1 MTTSLLVVKN
11 HRRRDM
17 SNFYESQF
25 TGPQIDETLE
35 FAKSIKPRYSTRR
48 WELTESKRIDLFGN
62 IDEAYADVTV
72 EHYKDLDPFTTP
84 VDLFCQIMTEEDEYQ
99 EWKSITLFDFFNFH
113 GKAGG
118 FFVGEPSGDLW
129 FPMHEYLSENTA
141 RSMVN
146 NIGQYGL
153 STGLRRIKVTA
164 EGKKQGQESKILPIF
179 DFIIRDIN
187 QSTDSAVRSIIADFE
202 YPNEQYTILLSPFR
216 YSKADEWSWFR
227 LSNQEYDFQIDED
240 NRWET
245 LQIHST
251 TSSVELPP
259 DLVAE
264 GLVLGTRRELKQLI
278 LSNIPQTT
286 TSSPFILRAG
296 CLVAKMV
303 FNTPQTSLGTTVCR
317 FNVNSCQ
324 LDTERRVA
332 SDPDVPIYFYIDSSG
347 GLSLVSDSLNDPAY
361 SDIFEDYDTER
372 KSLKV
377 DISIAHAQGQMSWW

>member
-99 EWKSITLFDFFNFH
+99 EWKSITLFDVFDFQ

-129 FPMHEYLSENTA
+129 FPMHEDLSENTA

-179 DFIIRDIN
+179 DIIIRDIN
-187 QSTDSAVRSIIADFE
+187 QSTDSAVRSIIAAIQLDR
-202 YPNEQYTILLSPFR
+202 YKYTILLSPFR

-227 LSNQEYDFQIDED
+227 LSNQDEDFQIDED

-245 LQIHST
+245 LQIQST
-251 TSSVELPP
+251 TSSVELPSN
-259 DLVAE
+259 LVAE
-264 GLVLGTRRELKQLI
+264 GLVLGTKRELKQLI

-296 CLVAKMV
+296 CLVAKMD
-303 FNTPQTSLGTTVCR
+303 TPQTSRGTIVCG
-317 FNVNSCQ
+317 FNVNSCY

-347 GLSLVSDSLNDPAY
+347 RLSLISDRLNDPAY
-361 SDIFEDYDTER
+361 SDIFEDYDIER

-377 DISIAHAQGQMSWW
+377 DISIAHAQGKLSWW